1 MKKVMLVIVCLLF
14 AATAF
19 AQQSDPSNDV
29 GYVKLNSTGSGTPGV
44 QTTLNFGLPFK
55 FWTVVANVPQ
65 YGTESTRPSSII
77 GSQIVGNA
85 NPTLADRIVRQ
96 DGGAAAFRNGAG
108 VWSGTLETGASMV
121 PGRAYAYQNKTGVAR
136 TLVLAGDVDNAG
148 GYGTISITGGVST
161 ASTPIS
167 WRDSR
172 NIVVATQV
180 GPQLIADGFTGV
192 ANPLNSDQLVAQN
205 GGATARVNAAG
216 TVWGGT
222 LTQIV
227 PGQPYNVQNR
237 PHPNGTWIYDYQ
249 TGAAAAMNAGFLM
262 PTPSITK
269 APMNNESVKTS
280 SVKSSSVKTTG
291 AAK

>member
-29 GYVKLNSTGSGTPGV
+29 GYVKLTATGSGTPGV
-44 QTTLNFGLPFK
+44 QSVLNFGLPFK
-55 FWTVVANVPQ
+55 FWTVVSNVPQ

-96 DGGAAAFRNGAG
+96 DGGAAAFRNG
-108 VWSGTLETGASMV
+108 VGTWTGGLETGATMV
-121 PGRAYAYQNKTGVAR
+121 PGRAYSYQNKTGVAR
-136 TLVLAGDVDNAG
+136 TLVLAGDVDNSG
-148 GYGTISITGGVST
+148 GYGTISVTGGVAT
-161 ASTPIS
+161 ASTPLS

-172 NIVVATQV
+172 NIVIATQV
-180 GPQLIADGFTGV
+180 GPQLVADGFTGA
-192 ANPLNSDQLVAQN
+192 ANPLQSDQLVAQN

-216 TVWGGT
+216 TVWSGG

-227 PGQPYNVQNR
+227 PGQPYFIQNR
-237 PHPNGTWIYDYQ
+237 PHVNGTWVYDYA
-249 TGAAAAMNAGFLM
+249 TGAAAAMNAGILM

-269 APMNNESVKTS
+269 TPMNNEAVKTS
-280 SVKSSSVKTTG
+280 SVKGGTVKKTT
-291 AAK
+291 ATK